1 MNDIGIIEIILIAA
15 NVLISFKGFNDRAF
29 FNNWSFQVGKV
40 LEQKEYK
47 RLITSGFLHVS
58 TMHLIFNMLTMYFFA
73 GALES
78 FLGPF
83 AFVIVYFGSLL
94 GGNLFALLVHQKHWA
109 YSAVGASGAVSGIV
123 FAAIAL
129 FPGMKL
135 ALFLIPIPMPAWL
148 FGLGFILYSIFGI
161 KSQRDNIGH
170 EAHLGGAV
178 IGLLI
183 ALAFRPEMFSIN
195 TFSIMLVLIPS
206 LSFMLVVLF
215 KPSLL
220 SGSVKSEVSKPEAVP
235 KTTKAETH
243 YNAIRAEKQ
252 KELDRILDK
261 IKVEGIDSL
270 TESEKWHLDTY
281 GDTL

>member
-1 MNDIGIIEIILIAA
+1 MGDIGVIEIILIAS
-15 NVLISFKGFNDRAF
+15 NVLLSFKGFNDRIF
-29 FNNWSFQVGKV
+29 FSDWAFQVGKV
-40 LEQKEYK
+40 LGQKDYK

-58 TMHLIFNMLTMYFFA
+58 TMHLIFNMLTLYFFA
-73 GALES
+73 GALEA

-83 AFVIVYFGSLL
+83 GFIVVYFGSLV
-94 GGNLFALLVHQKHWA
+94 GGNLFALLVHQKNWA
-109 YSAVGASGAVSGIV
+109 YSAVGASGAVSGVV

-183 ALAFRPEMFSIN
+183 AIAFRPEMLSIN
-195 TFSIMLVLIPS
+195 TLSIMLVLIPA

-215 KPSLL
+215 RPSLL
-220 SGSVKSEVSKPEAVP
+220 SGSANIRRSKPA
-235 KTTKAETH
+235 KTTRADEHYNSIKAEKK
-243 YNAIRAEKQ
+243 R
-252 KELDRILDK
+252 ELDRILDK
-261 IKVEGIDSL
+261 IKEQGMDSL
-270 TESEKWHLDTY
+270 TEEEKWHLDTY
-281 GDTL
+281 GDNL